1 MILRTTKLEQMI
13 AECDAAELH
22 ENCSAVNTSFEVSSD
37 SDTATDTFKHVN
49 IQDNNSATVSSNAES
64 NDVSNVVTETV
75 HTDSEADEINEN
87 AESAVLHNFKL
98 MFNYRVAETVNTLEY
113 TQYFDGA
120 EYILYN
126 GASCFI
132 GKERIFEDL
141 ATHTELPDAFLQRR
155 VLFDNKSLQ
164 SIGNVHDIYKSVK
177 STYKTGVKRYNELN
191 KKNGYRGDEL
201 KALYM
206 FSAWFNWQPEHSPYA
221 FAYNAARVYYALEYM
236 GIENI
241 LEAGVVIH
249 TAGNVDIPVLR
260 IRTMDSTFYLMPRRI
275 PPV

>member
-1 MILRTTKLEQMI
+1 MLLRTTKLEQMI

-22 ENCSAVNTSFEVSSD
+22 ASDSAATTSFEVTSD
-37 SDTATDTFKHVN
+37 SDTATDTLKHVN
-49 IQDNNSATVSSNAES
+49 IQDNNSATVSSNADS
-64 NDVSNVVTETV
+64 NDVPNAVTEIV
-75 HTDSEADEINEN
+75 YTDSKTDETDEN

-98 MFNYRVAETVNTLEY
+98 MFNYRVAETVNTLAY

-141 ATHTELPDAFLQRR
+141 AIHTELPDAFIQRR
-155 VLFDNKSLQ
+155 VLFDNKPIQ
-164 SIGNVHDIYKSVK
+164 DIGNVHDIYKSVK
-177 STYKTGVKRYNELN
+177 NTYKTGAKRYNELN
-191 KKNGYRGDEL
+191 KKSGYRGDEL
-201 KALYM
+201 RALYM

-241 LEAGVVIH
+241 LEVGVVIH
-249 TAGNVDIPVLR
+249 TVGNIDIPVLR